1 MNSRPGCYGEFLS
14 GNIAA
19 ERDCPH
25 CPSNGD
31 CVVDTAKKNGAVKED
46 EGKRKISLI
55 IPEMLDILLP
65 VNDSPAQVF
74 ARKGILE
81 LAKAAHAKERTDLI
95 IHLNEAICCGK
106 MMCQFDTDA
115 VKFTCL
121 AMEYGANKPE
131 YGRNNWKKGMEW
143 SRLIDAGQ
151 RHLLAI
157 LNGELVDKDSGNT
170 HLAHFF
176 GSAHMLLG
184 NIVLEI
190 GTNDLY

>member
-1 MNSRPGCYGEFLS
+1 MNEHPECYGQFLS

-25 CPSNGD
+25 CQSNGD
-31 CVVDTAKKNGAVKED
+31 CVVDTAKKNEAVKED
-46 EGKRKISLI
+46 AGKRKISLL
-55 IPEMLDILLP
+55 IPEMLDVLLP
-65 VNDSPAQVF
+65 TKDTPAQVF
-74 ARKGILE
+74 ARKAILD
-81 LAKAAHAKERTDLI
+81 LAKAAHAKGMTDLI

-115 VKFTCL
+115 VNLTCI
-121 AMEYGANKPE
+121 AMEYGIEKYE
-131 YGRNNWKKGMEW
+131 RNNWKKGMEW

-157 LNGELVDKDSGNT
+157 LNGEIIDKDSGNT

-184 NIVLEI
+184 NIILNV
-190 GTNDLY
+190 GTNDIY

>member
-1 MNSRPGCYGEFLS
+1 M
-14 GNIAA
+14 
-19 ERDCPH
+19 
-25 CPSNGD
+25 
-31 CVVDTAKKNGAVKED
+31 DTAKKNGAVKED

-143 SRLIDAGQ
+143 SRLVDAGL
-151 RHLLAI
+151 RHGLAI
-157 LNGELVDKDSGNT
+157 LEGEEIDQDSGNP
-170 HLAHFF
+170 HVAHMLA
-176 GSAHMLLG
+176 SIHMLLG
-184 NIVLEI
+184 NHALNV

>member
-1 MNSRPGCYGEFLS
+1 M
-14 GNIAA
+14 
-19 ERDCPH
+19 
-25 CPSNGD
+25 
-31 CVVDTAKKNGAVKED
+31 DTAKKSGAVKED

-81 LAKAAHAKERTDLI
+81 LAKAAHAEERTDLI

-106 MMCQFDTDA
+106 MMCQFDIDA
-115 VKFTCL
+115 VRFTCL

-157 LNGELVDKDSGNT
+157 LNGELIDKDSGNT

-184 NIVLEI
+184 NIILEI